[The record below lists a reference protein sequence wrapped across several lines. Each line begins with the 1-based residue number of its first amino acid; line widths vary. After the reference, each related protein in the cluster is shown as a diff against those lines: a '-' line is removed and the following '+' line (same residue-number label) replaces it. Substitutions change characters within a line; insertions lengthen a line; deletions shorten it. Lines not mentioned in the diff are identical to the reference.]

1 MGLGGRSW
9 DDWIN
14 EYSQGHQNKWN
25 QLTHKFGI
33 PMITL
38 SLLLIIPSFF
48 IEGLW
53 KLALGLFIFGW
64 ILQFVGHAI
73 ERKPPEFFKD
83 WRFLL
88 VGLRW
93 WFVKMKGR

>member
-1 MGLGGRSW
+1 MALGGRSW

-33 PMITL
+33 PMIAL
-38 SLLLIIPSFF
+38 SLLLVIPSLF
-48 IEGLW
+48 IDGLW
-53 KLALGLFIFGW
+53 KIVLGLFVFGW
-64 ILQFVGHAI
+64 ILQFIGHAI

-93 WFVKMKGR
+93 WFVKMRNR